1 MPRPDRSDGPSQA
14 SLLVENTE
22 RVRARIRAAAL
33 AAGRPDAD
41 VRLIAVT
48 KSVAP
53 RVALALARAM
63 TAQGAGASDL
73 GESRLP
79 SLEAKVAAFR
89 SAGVVARWHFIGH
102 LQRNKARRVA
112 RLADEIHAVDTDALL
127 ATLARIADEDGG
139 ARPGLYLQVKLT
151 AEAAKHGLAPADVPD
166 VVSRARARGQH
177 LRGLMTMAP
186 LAGGP
191 DAARPVFERLAA
203 LAADLVAAGLGAAF
217 DGGRPRLSMGMS
229 GDLEAAIAA
238 GADDVRVG
246 PALFEGLADAED
258 AA

>member
-14 SLLVENTE
+14 SLLVENIE

-33 AAGRPDAD
+33 AAGRSGAD

-53 RVALALARAM
+53 RVALALARAC
-63 TAQGAGASDL
+63 AGADASASDL

-89 SAGVVARWHFIGH
+89 SAGVAARWHFIGH

-127 ATLARIADEDGG
+127 ATLARIADEDGV
-139 ARPGLYLQVKLT
+139 RPGLYLQVKLH
-151 AEAAKHGLAPADVPD
+151 AEATKHGLAPADVPG
-166 VVSRARARGQH
+166 VVSRARTRGQH

-203 LAADLVAAGLGAAF
+203 LAAELVAAGLGAAF

-246 PALFEGLADAED
+246 TALFEGLADAED